1 MPNVSER
8 DKKFLIGGGI
18 CVIIYCLIVFAAE
31 PLYKKQQ
38 RMERQI
44 ETKIGFVEKYYE
56 ILNSLSYYNQKKKS
70 NEKLRTRLGKLFLK
84 ETKPALAA
92 ASLQKM
98 LETHAGNASVAIVS
112 AKTEK
117 PKYIESLQAVPV
129 EITVRTTLKNLS
141 RFLFLIENSDQF
153 LRVENISIKRI
164 GKNDSPEKLTAKILV
179 DGFIQKLEPEKPKKA

>member
-1 MPNVSER
+1 MSNVSER
-8 DKKFLIGGGI
+8 DKKFLIAGGI
-18 CVIIYCLIVFAAE
+18 CVIIYCLFVFVAA

-38 RMERQI
+38 RVERQI

-56 ILNSLSYYNQKKKS
+56 ILNSRSYYNQKKEG
-70 NEKLRTRLGKLFLK
+70 NETLRTRLGKLFLK

-92 ASLQKM
+92 AGLQKT
-98 LETHAGNASVAIVS
+98 LETHAGNASVTIVA

-117 PKYIESLQAVPV
+117 PKYFERLQAVPV